1 MNMKIHSSTWILL
14 IIGILFVIGSGIFN
28 SAVVAEVR
36 IERIRLKN
44 DQTTLSALLLY
55 PSGSVN
61 HPRPVI
67 LAYHGWGGTKES
79 ILPSCLDYV
88 KAGYVVLA
96 PDLRGHGES
105 EGISSLG
112 LVEQADARVAIDYLF
127 SRSDLVN
134 TSALS
139 VLGSSFGGMI
149 SLLAAGNDPRI
160 KATVVSSAPGNTT
173 AWLEERDFRWNERL
187 TYRPYTMIDPT
198 NSSAVEERSPMTFI
212 HNINNLLIFHGEQ
225 DALIPVNHAYDLY
238 QASNSSNKRL
248 IIIPNEGHNLGP
260 DRVKKETILFL
271 DEVFSNPYTKVVGL
285 SSSYYLLML
294 SWMVLLIGGLSV
306 TLGFLSIYPIA
317 QQIINTRWSLTESD
331 VFPLNDNLTR
341 KGLIVLLGSFTI
353 LHIASTITSLLIPTA
368 FSTFIGLAISTLAT
382 AGLLVI
388 GTTLIQNHQISQPSI
403 RKLKRWGVETGLAL
417 GTILGIYITLVL
429 FGDFQII
436 PFINFESVIRVSGIL
451 ITIGIVMSIES
462 LFYWHLIH
470 RFVKILYK
478 NQKNEVHL
486 LIMSLI
492 YLISKS
498 TIFFILVICW
508 QLLELRLIV
517 ISLVLFSVIGTISAI
532 IRYKWGFL
540 PTLIFTVIAGLTA
553 FSTFSVFFLL
563 M

>member
-1 MNMKIHSSTWILL
+1 MSMKIHSSTWILI
-14 IIGILFVIGSGIFN
+14 IIGILFVIGSGILN
-28 SAVVAEVR
+28 SAVVADVR
-36 IERIRLKN
+36 IDRIRLKN
-44 DQTTLSALLLY
+44 DQITLSALLLY
-55 PSGSVN
+55 PSGSLN
-61 HPRPVI
+61 NPRPAI

-127 SRSDLVN
+127 LRSDLVN

-160 KATVVSSAPGNTT
+160 NATVVSSAPGNTT

-198 NSSAVEERSPMTFI
+198 DSSAVDERSPMTYI

-225 DALIPVNHAYDLY
+225 DALIPVHHAYDLY

-248 IIIPNEGHNLGP
+248 IIIPNEGHNLDP
-260 DRVKKETILFL
+260 ERVKKETILFL

-294 SWMVLLIGGLSV
+294 SWVVLLIGGLSV
-306 TLGFLSIYPIA
+306 MLGFLSIYPIV
-317 QQIINTRWSLTESD
+317 QQIIETRWNLTESD
-331 VFPLNDNLTR
+331 VLLPKDNLTLM
-341 KGLIVLLGSFTI
+341 GLIFLLMSFII
-353 LHIASTITSLLIPTA
+353 LHIASTITSLIITTSY
-368 FSTFIGLAISTLAT
+368 STFIGLAITTLAT
-382 AGLLVI
+382 VSLLVI
-388 GTTLIQNHQISQPSI
+388 GYTLIQNQQLSQPST
-403 RKLKRWGVETGLAL
+403 RKLKKWVVETGLAL
-417 GTILGIYITLVL
+417 GMILGIYITLVL
-429 FGDFQII
+429 FGDFQFI
-436 PFINFESVIRVSGIL
+436 PFINFESVLRVSGIL
-451 ITIGIVMSIES
+451 ITIGIVMSIET
-462 LFYWHLIH
+462 LFYWQVIH
-470 RFVKILYK
+470 HYVKILNK
-478 NQKNEVHL
+478 NQNNEVHL

-492 YLISKS
+492 YLITKS
-498 TIFFILVICW
+498 TIFFILIICW
-508 QLLELRLIV
+508 YLLELRFIV
-517 ISLVLFSVIGTISAI
+517 VSLVLFSMMGIISAI

-553 FSTFSVFFLL
+553 FSTFSIFFLL